1 MNCCKHTNKN
11 KKCKRNDGKI
21 FTLPRK
27 FTRKICL
34 SKKNK
39 GFTMR
44 SSCAPYK
51 MCKKKE
57 FLFNPNNPKKSFDTN
72 ILGTFNYL
80 ESSRHNG
87 VKNFIFSSSGS
98 VFGDAVPPMS
108 EETLKKPILA
118 SCTQVILFYHVIVF
132 EF

>member
-11 KKCKRNDGKI
+11 KNVKEMMEKF

-51 MCKKKE
+51 MCKK
-57 FLFNPNNPKKSFDTN
+57 
-72 ILGTFNYL
+72 
-80 ESSRHNG
+80 R
-87 VKNFIFSSSGS
+87 VFI
-98 VFGDAVPPMS
+98 
-108 EETLKKPILA
+108 
-118 SCTQVILFYHVIVF
+118 
-132 EF
+132 